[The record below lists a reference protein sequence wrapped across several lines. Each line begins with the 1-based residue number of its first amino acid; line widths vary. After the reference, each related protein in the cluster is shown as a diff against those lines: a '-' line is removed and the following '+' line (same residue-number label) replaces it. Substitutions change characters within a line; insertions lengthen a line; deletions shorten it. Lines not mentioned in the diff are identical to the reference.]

1 MKEEKRGHLAQQL
14 VQLRR
19 HLVHV
24 ARVAEQRRCLLLRL
38 SSAMHGYAQVLQ
50 QRLTCAGGDQL
61 ASCSFCLSV
70 SATFSPLP
78 TGHVHVRDA
87 RRRLDSVGFSGAAAG
102 AEACASSST

>member
-24 ARVAEQRRCLLLRL
+24 ARVAEQRRCLLLCL

-50 QRLTCAGGDQL
+50 QRL
-61 ASCSFCLSV
+61 
-70 SATFSPLP
+70 
-78 TGHVHVRDA
+78 HVRG
-87 RRRLDSVGFSGAAAG
+87 RRPVGQLLLLLVRQRHLLALAYRSR
-102 AEACASSST
+102 